1 MERNMKLVVERKLAS
16 KLQSGMTSA
25 SQAIERLTQENK
37 LAKDFLF
44 EVGNAQKGNAPAM
57 YFERPV
63 ATKSIEAL
71 LTTPE
76 TRESYTMHPH
86 AIRQTAEKLQV
97 PFSYKLNTLING
109 DDWQRD
115 LGVKIL
121 NIHNMWLDRNPVLI
135 RAIGHEIRGVLSSNY
150 RRLDSEMIFNAHLDA
165 VYAGGAQLSDGY
177 MDDTR
182 IMMESLIPDPIEIKT
197 PKNGTIW
204 MLFGQR
210 LMTSDYGDGAL
221 SLSSFM
227 MQGVCLNGLVR
238 ENALRQVH
246 LGAKLS
252 ADLGLSQR
260 TYQLDSETTASAIKD
275 LTANFFKAEVIRD
288 RMLEIKAASEI
299 EVDPYTQLK
308 ALFSTGRL
316 LKNEMDEIGKILMRG
331 NPMNGI
337 QGEST
342 LWKLTQG
349 ITSFAND
356 QKIDMRRKMELQ
368 QIAGDL
374 FNDLKN

>member
-1 MERNMKLVVERKLAS
+1 
-16 KLQSGMTSA
+16 
-25 SQAIERLTQENK
+25 
-37 LAKDFLF
+37 
-44 EVGNAQKGNAPAM
+44 
-57 YFERPV
+57 
-63 ATKSIEAL
+63 
-71 LTTPE
+71 
-76 TRESYTMHPH
+76 
-86 AIRQTAEKLQV
+86 
-97 PFSYKLNTLING
+97 
-109 DDWQRD
+109 
-115 LGVKIL
+115 
-121 NIHNMWLDRNPVLI
+121 
-135 RAIGHEIRGVLSSNY
+135 
-150 RRLDSEMIFNAHLDA
+150 
-165 VYAGGAQLSDGY
+165 
-177 MDDTR
+177 
-182 IMMESLIPDPIEIKT
+182 
-197 PKNGTIW
+197 
-204 MLFGQR
+204 
-210 LMTSDYGDGAL
+210 MTSDYGDGAL